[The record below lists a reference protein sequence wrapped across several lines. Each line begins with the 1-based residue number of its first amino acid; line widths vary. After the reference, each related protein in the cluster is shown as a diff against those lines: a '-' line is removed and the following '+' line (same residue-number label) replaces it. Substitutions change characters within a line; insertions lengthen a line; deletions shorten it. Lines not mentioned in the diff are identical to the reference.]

1 MFSKRNLNIQCKF
14 LHTKEGKETMTKGK
28 DDENIAQGDN
38 SYNVNKLFIM
48 ISNVYY
54 IFKFFIM

>member
-1 MFSKRNLNIQCKF
+1 
-14 LHTKEGKETMTKGK
+14 MTKGK

-48 ISNVYY
+48 ISNVY
-54 IFKFFIM
+54 